1 MSNTFKSEILSMT
14 QFDSV
19 HFDLQITFRWRCITG
34 GHFDNPDYPLTVP
47 FDISQRVWV
56 EADSV
61 GERQHRS
68 KDQSPDFDY

>member
-1 MSNTFKSEILSMT
+1 MT

-19 HFDLQITFRWRCITG
+19 HFDLQFTFRWRCITDSKDSV
-34 GHFDNPDYPLTVP
+34 HSDNPDKTVTVP

-56 EADSV
+56 EADGV